1 MCKQTL
7 AFTLQLRGSLVATG
21 VAAAQPH
28 RQLRVCQVES
38 TSQLSELLSLSLGCD
53 ARPHIILTTM
63 QKLAT
68 LQHKRGQVQRIRS
81 GAGGRQRASTSA
93 ASRQG
98 SVAAE
103 HEGALP
109 SSQAGIDE
117 TMSLAAAN
125 GVNGVSAGG
134 DGGMRAA
141 LLASPEACR
150 GPVSDEVA
158 AAWAAAGRIAIIADE
173 AHRHHGA
180 GTTDLIN
187 EVLAAAAAAAAAVA
201 APGAAAA
208 GPCVSRGRTGEDT
221 GGAALRCAQ
230 NDSNLG
236 GTAAP
241 RGGCE
246 ADLALGQQD
255 KLKGKGR
262 GKGKAGVQG
271 KGAAPIAQ
279 QPNNVTY
286 IGFTA
291 TPGHRALQLFG
302 VVSQVTCDVLG
313 DVVSSSDDEPDEDGD
328 GDRAA
333 LGQGGGAQA
342 AERQP
347 AEDEGDADAPLK
359 ARTERVT
366 VFSPFHSYTMQQVR
380 TLLQRLVCAESAST
394 RLASDAPLWTSSS
407 CAASWR
413 WSASCPFHL
422 LHSASTVGCYWI
434 VLYRA
439 AAVHLFL
446 PLALLLRCTRFSK
459 HPLLHS
465 NAGHQRRPHP

>member
-1 MCKQTL
+1 M
-7 AFTLQLRGSLVATG
+7 
-21 VAAAQPH
+21 
-28 RQLRVCQVES
+28 CQVES
-38 TSQLSELLSLSLGCD
+38 TNQLSELLSLPLGCD
-53 ARPHIILTTM
+53 ARPHVILTTM

-68 LQHKRGQVQRIRS
+68 LQHKRGQAQRSRS

-98 SVAAE
+98 SVVVE
-103 HEGALP
+103 REGALP
-109 SSQAGIDE
+109 SGQAGTAE
-117 TMSLAAAN
+117 TVSLAAAN
-125 GVNGVSAGG
+125 GANGVHAGG
-134 DGGMRAA
+134 DGGVQATAMI
-141 LLASPEACR
+141 SPEACG
-150 GPVSDEVA
+150 GPAADEAA

-208 GPCVSRGRTGEDT
+208 GPCVGRERTSEGAV
-221 GGAALRCAQ
+221 GAALRRAQ
-230 NDSNLG
+230 SDSNLG

-241 RGGCE
+241 LGGCE

-262 GKGKAGVQG
+262 GKGKVGAQG

-302 VVSQVTCDVLG
+302 VVSQVTCDALG
-313 DVVSSSDDEPDEDGD
+313 DVVSSSDDEHDGEDGD

-333 LGQGGGAQA
+333 RGQGGGGQA

-347 AEDEGDADAPLK
+347 AEDERDADAPLK

-380 TLLQRLVCAESAST
+380 TLLQHLVCAESASR
-394 RLASDAPLWTSSS
+394 RLASDASPWTS
-407 CAASWR
+407 
-413 WSASCPFHL
+413 
-422 LHSASTVGCYWI
+422 
-434 VLYRA
+434 
-439 AAVHLFL
+439 
-446 PLALLLRCTRFSK
+446 
-459 HPLLHS
+459 
-465 NAGHQRRPHP
+465 